1 MGRVARVGEEGK
13 EDRPS
18 GWNWA
23 SHPTQDTKAAVTAL
37 RFSEFS
43 TLRTRC

>member
-1 MGRVARVGEEGK
+1 MARVGEAGK
-13 EDRPS
+13 EDRLS